1 MARDITTVSKEAR
14 TFVPLDWI
22 ADPVAEQLT
31 FEYTPLSKRQ
41 LAKVADSSSK
51 MDIGTNT
58 ILLGNAEVSMKV
70 FQEHISGVKNLV
82 VDGKNVKFKKG
93 TNGGVHADIIDM
105 LPLDVMEETVR
116 EILSVSKFGDAD
128 KEKL

>member
-51 MDIGTNT
+51 MDIGTKRRNKKLT
-58 ILLGNAEVSMKV
+58 RTLGKRLPIVR
-70 FQEHISGVKNLV
+70 
-82 VDGKNVKFKKG
+82 GK
-93 TNGGVHADIIDM
+93 AI
-105 LPLDVMEETVR
+105 LDVWHWH
-116 EILSVSKFGDAD
+116 ILKI
-128 KEKL
+128 